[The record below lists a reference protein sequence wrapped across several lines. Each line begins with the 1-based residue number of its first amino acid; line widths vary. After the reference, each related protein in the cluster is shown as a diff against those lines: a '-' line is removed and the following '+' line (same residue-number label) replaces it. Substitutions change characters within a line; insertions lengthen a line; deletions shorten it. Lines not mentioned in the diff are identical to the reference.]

1 MEKVYN
7 PNWRADLWLRAI
19 ALFKLVKAT
28 LLVAGG
34 VAALG
39 LLKPQTAHAMTQWA
53 TELAA
58 DRHSRILNIL
68 IARLVDVDEQTLRLL
83 SIGSLLYSALFY
95 VEGIG
100 LLYDKPWAEY
110 LTIFTTAGLIP
121 FELYELHRR
130 ITLIKIG
137 VLIANLGIV
146 FYLARRVTRDT
157 GYSRQAA
164 RAVGKG

>member
-1 MEKVYN
+1 MEKVYS
-7 PNWRADLWLRAI
+7 PNWRADLWLRVI

-39 LLKPQTAHAMTQWA
+39 LLEPQTAHAMTHWA

-58 DRHSRILNIL
+58 DRHSEVLDTL
-68 IARLVDVDEQTLRLL
+68 LSHLVDVDPQTLRLL
-83 SIGSLLYSALFY
+83 SVGSLLYSALFY

-130 ITLIKIG
+130 ITPIKVG
-137 VLIANLGIV
+137 VLIANVAIV
-146 FYLARRVTRDT
+146 LYLARRVTRDT